1 MNKIGIIG
9 CGWLGLH
16 LAKHFASENK
26 VFTTTTSV
34 EKQITLQTMGFEAT
48 QIFFPEEHTLE
59 KTKIWEC
66 LQELETIIITIPF
79 SKNTDIK
86 RLENKFQN
94 MLRFISNYNK
104 SIFLMSS
111 IGIYPQVEQPIS
123 EHTFQDEQLHQNML
137 YIENQFKKQFPQI
150 NILRL
155 GGLMG
160 GTRMLS
166 KYKVSNLDQAVNHVH
181 YEDVCLIVKK
191 MILKHFVGKTYNIVA
206 PLHPTKKQIIDY
218 QNKIIDNYSPITNQG
233 RIILGTLCS
242 QELDYQY
249 KHTNPIEFQ

>member
-9 CGWLGLH
+9 CDWLGLH

-111 IGIYPQVEQPIS
+111 IGIYPQVEP
-123 EHTFQDEQLHQNML
+123 
-137 YIENQFKKQFPQI
+137 
-150 NILRL
+150 
-155 GGLMG
+155 
-160 GTRMLS
+160 
-166 KYKVSNLDQAVNHVH
+166 VS
-181 YEDVCLIVKK
+181 
-191 MILKHFVGKTYNIVA
+191 
-206 PLHPTKKQIIDY
+206 PLHLVLPF
-218 QNKIIDNYSPITNQG
+218 N
-233 RIILGTLCS
+233 
-242 QELDYQY
+242 
-249 KHTNPIEFQ
+249 